1 MKKIKLMLVALV
13 AMMGVNAFAASTGN
27 DATSEFNFTWTID
40 GDKYTAV
47 ITSFAS
53 GAEKAAVAIPVT
65 VKGTIGDAAG
75 KDFTVVG
82 IAENAFNNDAAKA
95 VVASLSFASGSKVAT
110 IGKAFEGCTKLATV
124 DFTNATELKEI
135 AAGTFKGTIIQ
146 KLDLS
151 TTKLGTIENLLGTKY
166 DATPAN
172 VVNNKTLTEVKL
184 PATWE
189 TIATSAFE
197 NCTAL
202 ATVNFGTAGAKK
214 NDGTTD
220 LNEQTINTKAFN
232 GCPLTAFNLTG
243 TKVKVVPANLLMDGS
258 NVKENKSLTTVTL
271 IAGITSLNASF
282 ANCTTLSSINI
293 EACKNA
299 DGEGVLVLSEGEFK
313 NDEALTSIDLSYV
326 TAVPNSAFEG
336 TGLTSL
342 TFPKANAK
350 THVVEVTSI
359 GEYAFA
365 YAPIKTITFAEGYA
379 SAPTIGQYAFS
390 LTQITDIKL
399 PAKTVSVAANAFNL
413 VTTLKTVTFK
423 PEAVPSVDIF
433 DNLAFNLCNDDAEAN
448 RIKVYTTHDYA
459 AKFGATAAKF
469 ATYEGDPLE
478 TTIQVYNDEAKAF
491 GKNWT
496 VTSFG
501 SKYYVKALAKT
512 GIIKVKK
519 SDAKVYAA
527 YKDGNILNMQ
537 MFKSVDQYYHIPA
550 MYPALIITSKADLKF
565 EDGAVISGKVT
576 TEDGSSFVTKGD
588 NAMMMNIDD
597 AGDPVYTKFAQLFTA
612 AAGKTIYGWTVNG
625 TWNPCATSLASKAV
639 PVGFLYMIGEQ
650 ETEAAAPIIRWLDE
664 DGNVESEEV
673 VTGIQNVKAVEAED
687 GDIYNLAGQKVN
699 TAYKGVVI
707 KNGKKMILK

>member
-1 MKKIKLMLVALV
+1 MKKIKLFALAVMAMLSTNV
-13 AMMGVNAFAASTGN
+13 FAETGSDGTN
-27 DATSEFNFTWTID
+27 EFTFDWDIT
-40 GDKYTAV
+40 GDVKTAV

-53 GAEKAAVAIPVT
+53 GAEKAAVVIPAT
-65 VKGTIGDAAG
+65 VKGTQGKAAG
-75 KDFTVVG
+75 VDFTVVE
-82 IAENAFNNDAAKA
+82 IADAAFNNAAAKA
-95 VVASLSFASGSKVAT
+95 VVASLSFATGSKVT
-110 IGKAFEGCTKLATV
+110 KIGEAFSGCSLLKTV
-124 DFTNATELKEI
+124 DFTNATELTEI
-135 AAGTFKGTIIQ
+135 DENAFKGSIIET
-146 KLDLS
+146 LDLS
-151 TTKLGTIENLLGTKY
+151 TTKLVNVPNLFGTVYGAG
-166 DATPAN
+166 DA
-172 VVNNKTLTEVKL
+172 NKPNATLKEVKL

-189 TIATSAFE
+189 NIATSAFE

-202 ATVNFGTAGAKK
+202 ATINFGAIAANKLAAHAT
-214 NDGTTD
+214 
-220 LNEQTINTKAFN
+220 QTIGTKAFL
-232 GCPLTAFNLTG
+232 GCPVTALDFTG
-243 TKVKVVPANLLMDGS
+243 TKVTAIPQKLLVDDTYAKT
-258 NVKENKSLTTVTL
+258 NNSLQTVTL
-271 IAGITSLNASF
+271 IGGITTLNASF
-282 ANCTTLSSINI
+282 ANCTALSSINI

-299 DGEGVLVLSEGEFK
+299 DGEGVLVLTEGEFK

-326 TAVPNSAFEG
+326 NAVPNSAFEG

-350 THVVEVTSI
+350 THVVEVATI
-359 GEYAFA
+359 GQYAFA
-365 YAPIKTITFAEGYA
+365 YAPITTITFAEGYA
-379 SAPTIGQYAFS
+379 SALAIDEYAFS

-399 PAKTVSVAANAFNL
+399 PATTKSVAENAFNL

-423 PEAVPSVDIF
+423 PTTLPSADIF

-448 RIKVYTTHDYA
+448 WIKVYTTHDYA
-459 AKFGATAAKF
+459 ATYGGTTAARF

-491 GKNWT
+491 GKTWT

-576 TEDGSSFVTKGD
+576 AEDGSSFVAKGD
-588 NAMMMNIDD
+588 NAMMMNITD
-597 AGDPVYTKFAQLFTA
+597 AGAPVYNKFAQLFTA

-650 ETEAAAPIIRWLDE
+650 DAAGARIIRWIDE

-673 VTGIQNVKAVEAED
+673 VTGIQNVKAAEAED
-687 GDIYNLAGQKVN
+687 GDSYNLAGQKVN
-699 TAYKGVVI
+699 AAYKGVVI
-707 KNGKKMILK
+707 KNGKKMIQK